1 MAENC
6 RYARAQALLSEGR
19 YADALKIAGPILEHH
34 PDSFPAWYQVAVAAA
49 HLKPGE
55 AALKN
60 LENAAFALVRGL
72 FPLQALLA
80 FHETL
85 IPGDIRERLMDELAD
100 RYCLHE
106 EGEFRPPAGTFARG
120 EIPPWNT
127 QLTDS
132 EVIQMAESLSA
143 LCWANSLETLQ
154 QCPGS
159 CEMPL
164 FSSLSS
170 TSFIQLAHASRVR
183 QINSGQVILPAGQ
196 QTTAIYFIICG
207 KAHCQLEVGL
217 GRRVRHSH
225 SENDLLGEESIVTG
239 NPESA
244 DIVATEPCTLLELP
258 VSVLLEICERESGAA
273 RFLSRHYQRK
283 ILTLLL
289 RENPLLAALP
299 LAERRALLKG
309 MTPVISEAG
318 SPVFADGATICSY
331 FNAINN
337 PNGHKDCLL
346 VFSGEILSSPSP
358 ALSLNASPVD
368 NVNVFG
374 RGDWIDLEKW
384 CQTTSA
390 RPSLQAM
397 ENTVALKLSQNE
409 FRAIIS
415 RYPKATEV
423 VYPLHEGN

>member
-1 MAENC
+1 MAEYC
-6 RYARAQALLSEGR
+6 RYARAQAHLNEGR
-19 YADALKIAGPILEHH
+19 YSDALKIAGPILEHQ
-34 PDSFPAWYQVAVAAA
+34 PGSFPAWYQVAVAAA

-60 LENAAFALVRGL
+60 LENASLALVRGL

-85 IPGDIRERLMDELAD
+85 LPDEIREGLMDELAD
-100 RYCLHE
+100 RYCFTE
-106 EGEFRPPAGTFARG
+106 EGEFRPPAGTFAGG
-120 EIPPWNT
+120 EITPWNA

-164 FSSLSS
+164 FSSLRP
-170 TSFIQLAHASRVR
+170 TSFIQLTHASRVR

-196 QTTAIYFIICG
+196 QSTAIYLIIYG

-217 GRRVRHSH
+217 GRRVRYSH

-244 DIVATEPCTLLELP
+244 DIIATEPCTLLELP
-258 VSVLLEICERESGAA
+258 VPVLLEICERESGAA
-273 RFLSRHYQRK
+273 RFLARYYQRK

-289 RENPLLAALP
+289 RENPLLAVLP
-299 LAERRALLKG
+299 LAERRAMLKG
-309 MTPVISEAG
+309 MTPVVSEAG
-318 SPVFADGATICSY
+318 SPVFPDGATICSY
-331 FNAINN
+331 LNAINN
-337 PNGHKDCLL
+337 PNGHKDCLF
-346 VFSGEILSSPSP
+346 VFSGEILSSPTP
-358 ALSLNASPVD
+358 DLSLNASPAD

-384 CQTTSA
+384 CQTASA

-397 ENTVALKLSQNE
+397 ENTVVLKLSQNE

-415 RYPKATEV
+415 RYPKVTEV
-423 VYPLHEGN
+423 VHPLHEGN